1 MHIRSITLSVLL
13 VAFLTACAQ
22 VSQQVTPPVKDEPD
36 LGLVRLAQDIE
47 GRGESGTALALYE
60 RAAEVSGDAAAYVR
74 LGDAYSRADKV
85 SEAITAYRTALG
97 KAPDD
102 AEAELGLGGA
112 LVKKGDYEGG
122 LKALAKAAPVVKT
135 GAAYNRLGVAQT
147 LTGRLH
153 DAEASFESA
162 RELAPDDLDISTN
175 LALAAALAGED
186 QKAITLMQSVV
197 QSAGAEPRHQR
208 NLVIIYSLFGR
219 IDEARAA
226 APQDLSPQDLQKLIE
241 RAKSI
246 RAINDARAR
255 ARALGTISS

>member
-1 MHIRSITLSVLL
+1 MRISFAILSAVL
-13 VAFLTACAQ
+13 AIFLTACAQ
-22 VSQQVTPPVKDEPD
+22 VSPEATAPVKEEPNQ
-36 LGLVRLAQDIE
+36 GLVRLAQDIE
-47 GRGESGTALALYE
+47 GRGESATALALYE
-60 RAAEVSGDAAAYVR
+60 RAAVVSGDAADYVR
-74 LGDAYSRADKV
+74 LGDAYSRANRV
-85 SEAITAYRTALG
+85 SEAIAAYRAALG
-97 KAPDD
+97 RAPDD
-102 AEAELGLGGA
+102 AEATLGLGAA

-122 LKALAKAAPVVKT
+122 LAALAKVAPVVKT
-135 GAAYNRLGVAQT
+135 AAAYNRLGVAQT

-153 DAEASFESA
+153 EAESSFERA

-186 QKAITLMQSVV
+186 EKAITLMQGVV

-226 APQDLSPQDLQKLIE
+226 APEGLSAQEIQKLID

-255 ARALGTISS
+255 ARALGTITS